1 MRLDGTAAELS
12 DGCTLLAG
20 PTALICNAMEIQLKP
35 DQEARLAALAVRN
48 GRKTDDL
55 FREAVD
61 RFPDAEAR
69 FGEAVGLGIAAAEN
83 GDIVAADEVWAGVE
97 RALKS

>member
-1 MRLDGTAAELS
+1 MRLDGTAAGLR
-12 DGCTLLAG
+12 DGVTFLAG
-20 PTALICNAMEIQLKP
+20 QTALICNAMEIQLKP
-35 DQEARLAALAVRN
+35 DQEARLAALVVRN

-83 GDIVAADEVWAGVE
+83 GDIVAADQGWAGGE
-97 RALKS
+97 GGLE